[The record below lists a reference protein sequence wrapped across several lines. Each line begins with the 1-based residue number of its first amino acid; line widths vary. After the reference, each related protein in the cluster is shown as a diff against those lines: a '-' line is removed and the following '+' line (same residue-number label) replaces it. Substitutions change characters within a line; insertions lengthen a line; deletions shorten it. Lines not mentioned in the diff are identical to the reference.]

1 VQQPVPAVDERD
13 VLLQLET
20 NSVKIVRRSAVSLIV
35 LALATPAR
43 AQDPILGRIRE
54 EGLERSRVLEV
65 FSTLTNVFGPRVTAT
80 PAFRASA
87 DWARK
92 RLEEYGMRDARLEA
106 FDFGRGWTL
115 EKLTLEMTSPRY
127 FPLIGFPDA
136 WSPSTRGIVEA
147 RAVYVGDKTA
157 ADIEAMGASLRG
169 AVVLA
174 QPAQS
179 AFIRADR
186 PQPADTDQRVRIGAP
201 PALVSSGPVPFRD
214 MLPLLQRAGAAVV
227 LRPSQGQHGTLFV
240 TGRRDTPDDAVPS
253 IVLAAEHYNTLVRLA
268 QSATPP
274 VVRVEVRARYH
285 TDDTNGYN
293 VLAEIPGTDPVLRN
307 EVVLVG
313 AHLDSWHSAPGATDN
328 ADGVA
333 TAMEAMRILNA
344 VGARP
349 RRTIRIALWGG
360 EEQGLL
366 GSRAYVAKH
375 LAGPANAAARAAV
388 YVYLNDDPGSGP
400 TYGFYMQD
408 NAAAKAVFDAWLEP
422 LKSMGGF
429 QGAAVPRRNVID
441 AIGNT
446 DHLSFNAQGIPAFN
460 TIKDYVDYDVRT
472 HHTNADFPE
481 RVMEADLKQSAI
493 VLAAFAWQASGRAER
508 LPPPALQP

>member
-1 VQQPVPAVDERD
+1 VHIAKGLAF
-13 VLLQLET
+13 LLTLLT
-20 NSVKIVRRSAVSLIV
+20 TA
-35 LALATPAR
+35 APAR
-43 AQDPILGRIRE
+43 AQDPMLGRIHE
-54 EGLERSRVLEV
+54 EGIERSHVLEV
-65 FSTLTNVFGPRVTAT
+65 FSTLTNTFGPRVTAT

-87 DWARK
+87 EWARK
-92 RLEEYGMRDARLEA
+92 RLEEYGLRAARLEA

-115 EKLTLEMTSPRY
+115 EKLTLEMSSPRY

-136 WSPSTRGIVEA
+136 WSPSTRGLIEA

-157 ADIEAMGASLRG
+157 AAIEAMGPSLRG
-169 AVVLA
+169 AMVLA
-174 QPAQS
+174 QPPQS

-186 PQPADTDQRVRIGAP
+186 PQPADSDQRVRIGAP
-201 PALVSSGPVPFRD
+201 PALVSNGPVPFRD

-253 IVLAAEHYNTLVRLA
+253 VVLAAEHYNTLVRLA

-274 VVRVEVRARYH
+274 VIRVEVRARYH
-285 TDDTNGYN
+285 TEDTNGYN
-293 VLAEIPGTDPVLRN
+293 VLAEIPGSDPVLRN

-344 VGARP
+344 IGARP

-366 GSRAYVAKH
+366 GSRAYVEKH
-375 LAGPANAAARAAV
+375 LAGPANTAARAAV
-388 YVYLNDDPGSGP
+388 YVYLNDDPGSGA
-400 TYGFYMQD
+400 TYGFYMQE
-408 NAAAKAVFDAWLEP
+408 NAAAKPVFDSWLAP
-422 LKSMGGF
+422 LKSLGF
-429 QGAAVPRRNVID
+429 QGAAAPRRNVID

-460 TIKDYVDYDVRT
+460 TIKDYADYDVRT

-481 RVMEADLKQSAI
+481 RVVEADLKQSAI
-493 VLAAFAWQASGRAER
+493 VLAAFAWQAAGRAER
-508 LPPPALQP
+508 LPPPVLQP